1 MSKIK
6 RIVALVDGE
15 HYPPVIKSALKK
27 IEEENSDDRI
37 VGLIFVGGI
46 EKIAYS
52 YPEELAGYPAKVASN
67 LSGSLMELLDTF
79 GADVVID
86 LSDEPVLGYSE
97 RMQIASSCLRQ
108 GVLYRGADF
117 CFEPIRFEDV
127 SKKPSLSIIGTGK
140 RVGKTAVSAYT
151 ARAYKGMGDR
161 VCVVAMGRGGP
172 HEPQM
177 VDGDL
182 VNIDEEYLLRLSRS
196 GLHASSDYLE
206 DALVSRVKTVGCW
219 RCGGGMAGAPFVSNV
234 VDGVRLADK
243 QDVDFLIFEGS
254 GSCIPP
260 VSSSVTVCVVSALQN
275 PQYVLG
281 YFGTYRLL
289 ISDAV
294 VVTMCEDEIISRQ
307 DLSDLCHGIKRVS
320 SSLKITHTIFRPAP
334 LEPISGK
341 SIVYVTTAVPGANR
355 VLMEYLEVN
364 YGCKVIFI
372 SNNLSNRARLRE
384 DLSHSIMDCD
394 LILTELKAAAVDVVT
409 EEAVANEKE
418 VVYCDNIPVSI
429 SGDVDMDDLIQYL
442 HDLALSRA

>member
-27 IEEENSDDRI
+27 IEEENPDDEI
-37 VGLIFVGGI
+37 VSLIFVGGI
-46 EKIAYS
+46 EKIASS
-52 YPEELAGYPAKVASN
+52 YPEELAGYPVKITSN
-67 LSGSLMELLDTF
+67 LSSDLMELLEALD
-79 GADVVID
+79 ADVAID

-117 CFEPIRFEDV
+117 YFEPIRFEDV
-127 SKKPSLSIIGTGK
+127 SKKPSISIVGTGK

-151 ARAYKGMGDR
+151 ARAYKNLGIR

-172 HEPQM
+172 QEPQL
-177 VDGDL
+177 VEGDL
-182 VNIDEEYLLRLSRS
+182 VSIDGEYLLRLSRS

-260 VSSSVTVCVVSALQN
+260 VRSRATMCVISALQN

-281 YFGTYRLL
+281 YLGPYRLL

-294 VVTMCEDEIISRQ
+294 VVTMCEDEIISRK
-307 DLSDLCHGIKRVS
+307 DLSDLCHGIKKVS

-341 SIVYVTTAVPGANR
+341 SIVYVTTAVPSANR
-355 VLMEYLEVN
+355 VLAEYLEVN

-372 SNNLSNRARLRE
+372 SNNLSNRPRLKE
-384 DLSHSIMDCD
+384 DLLHSIMDCD

-409 EEAVANEKE
+409 EEAVANGKE

-429 SGDVDMDDLIQYL
+429 SGDVDMDGLVHYL